1 MRETR
6 SNRIAFL
13 LLLTSLIVGVVAFC
27 YHDAKDPPEEPV
39 RVVYESKGGL
49 VVFDHA
55 AHTERMEGDC
65 VACHHYD
72 GDDDEKENCRDCHLD
87 NDIPIMH
94 AYHEKGED
102 FLDDDTYY
110 SCMSCHEEGG
120 KDPKNCRG
128 CHK

>member
-1 MRETR
+1 MGNTR
-6 SNRIAFL
+6 SNQVAL
-13 LLLTSLIVGVVAFC
+13 LLLVVSLIVGVVAF
-27 YHDAKDPPEEPV
+27 YHHEAKAPPEEPI

-55 AHTERMEGDC
+55 EHTARMDDDC
-65 VACHHYD
+65 MACHHYD
-72 GDDDEKENCRDCHLD
+72 GDDDEKENCVDCHAD

-102 FLDDDTYY
+102 FLDDDTYQ
-110 SCMSCHEEGG
+110 SCMSCHEENGQ
-120 KDPKNCRG
+120 DPKNCRG

>member
-1 MRETR
+1 MGKTR
-6 SNRIAFL
+6 SNRIALVL
-13 LLLTSLIVGVVAFC
+13 LITSLLVGVAAF
-27 YHDAKDPPEEPV
+27 YHQETQAPPEEPV

-55 AHTERMEGDC
+55 AHSARMEDDC
-65 VACHHYD
+65 IACHHED
-72 GDDDEKENCRDCHLD
+72 GDDDEKENCRDCHID

-102 FLDDDTYY
+102 YLDDDTFQ
-110 SCMSCHEEGG
+110 SCMSCHEEWGQ
-120 KDPKNCRG
+120 DPKNCQG

>member
-1 MRETR
+1 MGKTR
-6 SNRIAFL
+6 SNQIALL
-13 LLLTSLIVGVVAFC
+13 LLLTCLIVGVVAF
-27 YHDAKDPPEEPV
+27 YYQDAKAPPEEPI

-55 AHTERMEGDC
+55 AHIARMENDC
-65 VACHHYD
+65 TACHHYD
-72 GDDDEKENCRDCHLD
+72 GDEEDKENCRDCHID
-87 NDIPIMH
+87 NDIPVMD

-102 FLDDDTYY
+102 FREDDTYQ
-110 SCMSCHEEGG
+110 SCMSCHQERG